1 MPLPKKVQ
9 KADIVHVALKIAET
23 EPLDDLT
30 ARRLAQE
37 LNCSV
42 QPIFYNFTTMDK
54 LKAAALDTMY
64 QIYLDYMSEGS
75 QSPHP
80 YKGMGLAY
88 IRFARDYPSY
98 FKYLFMNRTDH
109 NLETFI
115 DQDVADAAL
124 IQRGMEYSGLDRSEQ
139 KQFHLKVAIFTHGL
153 ATLVATG
160 TVQISDAEI
169 DAILT
174 DTVHELLAGYKTLEC
189 HHNPSE
195 NRQPSAE
202 EPKNA

>member
-1 MPLPKKVQ
+1 MPLVKKVQ
-9 KADIVHVALKIAET
+9 KADIIHAALKIAES
-23 EPLDDLT
+23 EPLDSLT

-42 QPIFYNFTTMDK
+42 QPIFYNFATMDD

-64 QIYLDYMSEGS
+64 QIYLDYMNEGAE
-75 QSPHP
+75 SPQP

-98 FKYLFMNRTDH
+98 FKYLFMTRTNH

-115 DQDVADAAL
+115 DQDAADDKL
-124 IQRGMEYSGLDRSEQ
+124 IQHGAKFSGLEPEAQRH
-139 KQFHLKVAIFTHGL
+139 FHLKVAVFTHGL

-160 TVQISDAEI
+160 TVQITDAEVN
-169 DAILT
+169 ALLSS
-174 DTVHELLAGYKTLEC
+174 TVRELLVGHKQLD
-189 HHNPSE
+189 HSK
-195 NRQPSAE
+195 QPTKES
-202 EPKNA
+202 KNA